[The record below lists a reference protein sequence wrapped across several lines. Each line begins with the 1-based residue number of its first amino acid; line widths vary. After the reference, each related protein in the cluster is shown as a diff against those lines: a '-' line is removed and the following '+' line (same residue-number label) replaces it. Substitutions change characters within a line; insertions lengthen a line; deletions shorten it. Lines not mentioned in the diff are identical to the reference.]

1 MSNKHKIS
9 PKIINICICFI
20 CLIWLLLFIPTTK
33 VIKLHL
39 FDVFWLSTKWRE
51 RDREREMWTEKESIL
66 AKRRALGFTP
76 ATSLSLG
83 SHFNET
89 RKQRPTHTHIVSCIL
104 TEMRAKQT
112 TEGGDAEWCVCWPWG
127 ASGVQTLTWLHPR
140 SGHKGEA
147 FTKTNRTKAQKRCPS
162 VWWPTLGNIQ
172 AGKNV
177 YFHVAFKLQW
187 HLGCRQKQVLSVT
200 CVYLLANKKRVITR
214 KKTCPAAFLS
224 STPCL
229 QSERSKPV
237 CGKTALTFTVSSKKK
252 YYLCLFI
259 HIPGEGDS
267 IVGDFFNVADCIKA
281 LLVIS
286 CEETGSIFRLHSIHS
301 NRWVSEIPSSA

>member
-1 MSNKHKIS
+1 
-9 PKIINICICFI
+9 
-20 CLIWLLLFIPTTK
+20 
-33 VIKLHL
+33 
-39 FDVFWLSTKWRE
+39 
-51 RDREREMWTEKESIL
+51 MWSQYKESIL
-66 AKRRALGFTP
+66 AKRRVLGFTP

-112 TEGGDAEWCVCWPWG
+112 TEGGDAEWCVCWPLG

-162 VWWPTLGNIQ
+162 VWWQTLGNIQ

-177 YFHVAFKLQW
+177 YFRVAFKLQW
-187 HLGCRQKQVLSVT
+187 DLGCRQKQVLSVT
-200 CVYLLANKKRVITR
+200 WVYLLANKKN
-214 KKTCPAAFLS
+214 
-224 STPCL
+224 
-229 QSERSKPV
+229 
-237 CGKTALTFTVSSKKK
+237 VSSEGKNLSCCFSFIYNMPPKWTQETSLWENCIDI
-252 YYLCLFI
+252 YLCLFI

-301 NRWVSEIPSSA
+301 NQWVSEIPSSA